1 VYRPKNQEN
10 VMAVLRFPKSPQQRG
25 PVVGDREE
33 SSTFDA
39 EDDIR
44 RELAALG
51 IDYERWNLDRVHA
64 DASADDVLAAYSH
77 EIEEMKRRGGYVT
90 ADVIDVNPS
99 TPNLDVMLAKFDKE
113 HTHDEDE
120 VRFILAGR
128 GIFFLNIAGQV
139 ASVEVG
145 PGDMLRV
152 PRGTT
157 HWFTLCEDR
166 RIRAIRWFQDTTGWT
181 PHYTGSGVDQGYQP
195 LCFGPAYF
203 GPRAATGIR
212 I

>member
-1 VYRPKNQEN
+1 
-10 VMAVLRFPKSPQQRG
+10 MAVLRFPENNQLFE
-25 PVVGDREE
+25 DE
-33 SSTFDA
+33 SA
-39 EDDIR
+39 IR
-44 RELAALG
+44 NELGVLG
-51 IDYERWNLDRVHA
+51 IDYERWSLDRVGA
-64 DASADDVLAAYSH
+64 DATPDDVLAAYAD

-90 ADVIDVNPS
+90 ADVIDVNPE

-113 HTHDEDE
+113 HTHSEDE

-128 GIFFLNIAGQV
+128 GIFFLNIQGKV
-139 ASVEVG
+139 VSVEVG

-181 PHYTGSGVDQGYQP
+181 PRYTESGVDRNYQP
-195 LCFGPAYF
+195 LCFGPAYL
-203 GPRAATGIR
+203 GQRADIGIR
-212 I
+212 L

>member
-1 VYRPKNQEN
+1 
-10 VMAVLRFPKSPQQRG
+10 MAVLRFPDTSEMIDNEAAIR
-25 PVVGDREE
+25 
-33 SSTFDA
+33 SS
-39 EDDIR
+39 
-44 RELAALG
+44 LASLG
-51 IDYERWNLDRVHA
+51 IDYERWSLDRVPPDSNA
-64 DASADDVLAAYSH
+64 DVVLAAYAD
-77 EIEEMKRRGGYVT
+77 EIAHMKQRGGYVT

-99 TPNLDVMLAKFDKE
+99 TPNLESMLARFDRE

-128 GIFFLNIAGQV
+128 GIFFLHIGDRI

-166 RIRAIRWFQDTTGWT
+166 RIRAIRWFQDISGWT
-181 PHYTGSGVDQGYQP
+181 PHYTDSGVDKSYQP
-195 LCFGPAYF
+195 LCFGPAYL
-203 GPRAATGIR
+203 GARVQTRLTLDQNA
-212 I
+212 